1 MRTAIARRCW
11 RDSEC
16 GPVEPRPLPA
26 PLNRRRRDAGKGIRG
41 RSPHLLRELTPA
53 ERALARDW
61 DACACGSLDVSRDD
75 VLTRAVALTPE
86 SRARLERLVM
96 ARVEGLRVCVN
107 GWRPRARDNVC
118 ARP

>member
-1 MRTAIARRCW
+1 M
-11 RDSEC
+11 
-16 GPVEPRPLPA
+16 EPRPLPA
-26 PLNRRRRDAGKGIRG
+26 PLNGRRRDAGKGIRG